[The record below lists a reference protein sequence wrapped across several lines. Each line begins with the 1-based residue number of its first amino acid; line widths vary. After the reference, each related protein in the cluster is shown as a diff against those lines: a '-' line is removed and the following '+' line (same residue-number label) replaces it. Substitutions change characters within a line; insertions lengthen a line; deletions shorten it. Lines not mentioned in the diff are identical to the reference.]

1 MAGRLIRP
9 LAPLAV
15 ALALCLPAAAAEPAG
30 ALEPS
35 IARAARESRWDDLLG
50 LLVRLQRER
59 PERYA
64 EGRFDYLTAR
74 ALASTG
80 RADEALP
87 RFERFVA
94 TGDLF
99 DVPARLSAARIRFAR
114 GEGSAALDH
123 LLPLLQRRD
132 SPVAR
137 RAVRIALDALETRFD
152 AAALSRL
159 VTAKPVTGTRERR
172 RIAALQ
178 GEGLEREGKRSEA
191 AAVRAAL
198 LAEARRDDAA
208 AIVLAR
214 ELNGRAPADIPDL
227 LLGLLI
233 DTARS
238 QRDLELAERLAV
250 ERDGR
255 ARRQGDRLERLT
267 SAFDLARL
275 RASRGKFAAAADD
288 FRAVL
293 RDYPRPLRA
302 SRGRKDDAPGTASFL
317 ARVRFNLAAALEKTG
332 DLDGAALEFEK
343 VERGGAGPSGLAAL
357 QRARLEIR
365 RDRLDGAEKILFR
378 PALAKE
384 PGRTEGILL
393 LLARRAEK
401 RDAPGAARALAHVEE
416 LARRRRLLDPWK
428 SELPFWQGITAE
440 ASGATQAALAAH
452 ARVLAEH
459 PYSAAGEMARLRF
472 EALPEASRAVF
483 LKARRVAGEA
493 ALGAGRAAEARALL
507 TPGALLGDAAARDLL
522 RVAYQKLPAYA
533 AILQAPAWS
542 EELLS
547 SSCGDAAA
555 CRLLQLGLPGEAEPI
570 AREFRRFDT
579 VTGCIVA
586 VRIAEEAGAGPA
598 SLEAAEA
605 LDRKIP
611 DDFLLD
617 MAPAGFARALT
628 PRPFGRLVAETALEH
643 QVPEDLL
650 YAVMRQESR
659 FDREAVSPAAAR
671 GLMQL
676 TLPAA
681 VDAALE
687 LNESPPAYAELYDAA
702 RSLRLGARTLRSLLA
717 RFGGSGPPAVSG
729 YNAGAGQ
736 TSLWIAGAKNPAEAL
751 LAAITYTE
759 TRTYYRRVLTNRILY
774 SLEP

>member
-1 MAGRLIRP
+1 VARRLTFP
-9 LAPLAV
+9 LL
-15 ALALCLPAAAAEPAG
+15 ALALLAAPPLAG
-30 ALEPS
+30 AAPDPALEVS
-35 IARAARESRWDDLLG
+35 VAKAAREKRWDEALG

-74 ALASTG
+74 ALAATG

-99 DVPARLSAARIRFAR
+99 DVPARLSAARLRFQR
-114 GEGSAALDH
+114 GDAGAAVDH
-123 LLPLLQRRD
+123 LLPLLQRKD
-132 SPVAR
+132 TPVSR
-137 RAVRIALDALETRFD
+137 RAVRLALDALETRFD
-152 AAALSRL
+152 AVALARL
-159 VTAKPVTGTRERR
+159 VTAKPATPSRERR
-172 RIAALQ
+172 RIAVLQSEAL
-178 GEGLEREGKRSEA
+178 EHEGKEAEA
-191 AAVRAAL
+191 AALRASL
-198 LAEARRDDAA
+198 LGEARRDDAA
-208 AIVLAR
+208 AILLAR
-214 ELNGRAPADIPDL
+214 ELKGRAPADLPDPL
-227 LLGLLI
+227 LSLLI
-233 DTARS
+233 DTARA

-255 ARRQGDRLERLT
+255 ARRRGDPAARLA

-275 RASRGKFAAAADD
+275 RTSRGKFAAAADE
-288 FRAVL
+288 FRAIL
-293 RDYPRPLRA
+293 KEYPKPLRA
-302 SRGRKDDAPGTASFL
+302 AKGKKDDAPGTAAFL
-317 ARVRFNLAAALEKTG
+317 ARVRFNLGAALEKTG
-332 DLDGAALEFEK
+332 DLEGAALEFER
-343 VERGGAGPSGLAAL
+343 VERGSVGPSALAAL
-357 QRARLEIR
+357 QRARLEVR
-365 RDRLDGAEKILFR
+365 RDRLDAAEKILFR
-378 PALAKE
+378 AALVRE
-384 PGRTEGILL
+384 PGRTEGVLL
-393 LLARRAEK
+393 LLSRRAEK
-401 RDAPGAARALAHVEE
+401 GDGPGASRALALVEE
-416 LARRRRLLDPWK
+416 LAKRRRLTEPWK
-428 SELPFWQGITAE
+428 SELPFWEGVAAE
-440 ASGATQAALAAH
+440 ARGDVPGALAAQ
-452 ARVLAEH
+452 ARILSER
-459 PYSAAGEMARLRF
+459 PYSAVGEMARRRF
-472 EALPEASRAVF
+472 EALPERSKAPF
-483 LKARRVAGEA
+483 LKARRAAGEK
-493 ALGAGRAAEARALL
+493 ALRAGKAAEAKSLL
-507 TPGALLGDAAARDLL
+507 TPGALLGDAAAKDLL

-533 AILQAPAWS
+533 PVLQAPAWS
-542 EELLS
+542 EELLA

-555 CRLLQLGLPGEAEPI
+555 CRLLQLGLPEEAEPI
-570 AREFRRFDT
+570 AREYRRLDT

-586 VRIAEEAGAGPA
+586 VRVGEEAGAGPA

-605 LDRKIP
+605 LDRMIP

-617 MAPAGFARALT
+617 AAPAGIARALT
-628 PRPFGRLVAETALEH
+628 PRPYGRLVAETAREH

-717 RFGGSGPPAVSG
+717 RFGGDGPPAVSG

-736 TSLWIAGAKNPAEAL
+736 TSLWIAGGARPPEAL
-751 LAAITYTE
+751 LAAITYAE
-759 TRTYYRRVLTNRILY
+759 TRVYYRRVLTNRLLY

>member
-1 MAGRLIRP
+1 MARRL
-9 LAPLAV
+9 LLV
-15 ALALCLPAAAAEPAG
+15 ALALLAALPLTAAAPDP
-30 ALEPS
+30 ALEAS
-35 IARAARESRWDDLLG
+35 IAKAAREKRWDEALS

-59 PERYA
+59 PERYS

-74 ALASTG
+74 ALAATG
-80 RADEALP
+80 RTDEALP

-99 DVPARLSAARIRFAR
+99 DVPARLSAARHRFQR
-114 GEGSAALDH
+114 GDAGAAIDH
-123 LLPLLQRRD
+123 LLPLLQRKD
-132 SPVAR
+132 TPVAR
-137 RAVRIALDALETRFD
+137 RAVRLALDALETRFD
-152 AAALSRL
+152 AVALSRL
-159 VTAKPVTGTRERR
+159 VTAKPATPSRERR

-178 GEGLEREGKRSEA
+178 AEALEREGKEA
-191 AAVRAAL
+191 AAAALRASL

-208 AIVLAR
+208 AILLAR
-214 ELNGRAPADIPDL
+214 ELRGKTPADLPDPL
-227 LLGLLI
+227 LALLI
-233 DTARS
+233 DTARA

-255 ARRQGDRLERLT
+255 ARRGGDALARLS

-275 RASRGKFAAAADD
+275 RTSRGKFGPAADD
-288 FRAVL
+288 FRTIL
-293 RDYPRPLRA
+293 KEYPRPLRA
-302 SRGRKDDAPGTASFL
+302 ARGKKDDAPGTAAFL
-317 ARVRFNLAAALEKTG
+317 ARVRFNLGAALEKTG
-332 DLDGAALEFEK
+332 DLEAAAREFER
-343 VERGGAGPSGLAAL
+343 VERGGVGPSGLAAL
-357 QRARLEIR
+357 QRSRLEIR
-365 RDRLDGAEKILFR
+365 RDRLDAAEKILFR
-378 PALAKE
+378 VPLARE
-384 PGRTEGILL
+384 PGRTEGVLL
-393 LLARRAEK
+393 LLSRRSEK
-401 RDAPGAARALAHVEE
+401 GDGPGAARALAFVEE
-416 LARRRRLLDPWK
+416 LAKRRRLPDPWK
-428 SELPFWQGITAE
+428 NELPFWEGVAAETA
-440 ASGATQAALAAH
+440 GNVPAALAAH
-452 ARVLAEH
+452 ARILAER
-459 PYSAAGEMARLRF
+459 PYTAVGEMARRRF
-472 EALPEASRAVF
+472 ESLPETARAPF
-483 LKARRVAGEA
+483 LKARRAAGES
-493 ALGAGRAAEARALL
+493 ALRSGRAADAKTLL

-533 AILQAPAWS
+533 PVLQAPAWS
-542 EELLS
+542 DELLA

-555 CRLLQLGLPGEAEPI
+555 CRLLQLGLPEEAEPI
-570 AREFRRFDT
+570 AREYRRLDT

-586 VRIAEEAGAGPA
+586 VRVGEEAGAGPA

-605 LDRKIP
+605 LDRMIP

-617 MAPAGFARALT
+617 AAPAGIARALT
-628 PRPFGRLVAETALEH
+628 PRPYGRLVAETAREH

-702 RSLRLGARTLRSLLA
+702 RSLRLGARTLHSLLA
-717 RFGGSGPPAVSG
+717 RFGGDGPPAVSG

-736 TSLWIAGAKNPAEAL
+736 TSLWIAGGARPSEAL

-759 TRTYYRRVLTNRILY
+759 TRVYYRRVLTNRILY